1 MEEDHNEMKNS
12 NEKLINEVESVH
24 QNKNEGKDSEVN
36 KNAEEDE

>member
-24 QNKNEGKDSEVN
+24 QNKNEK
-36 KNAEEDE
+36 KILK